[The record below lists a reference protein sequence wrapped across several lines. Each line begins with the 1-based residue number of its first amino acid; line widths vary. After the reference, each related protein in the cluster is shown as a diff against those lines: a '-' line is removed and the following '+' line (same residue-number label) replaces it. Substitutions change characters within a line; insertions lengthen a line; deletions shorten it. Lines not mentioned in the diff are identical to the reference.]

1 MTIAPQPAM
10 PVVQTTTRR
19 PQPRLAAAA
28 AAAAGTRRR
37 VLSPVPPVRT
47 GRVLARLT
55 ALVLA
60 TALGIGLVVSAMLAV
75 ASGVITRLG

>member
-28 AAAAGTRRR
+28 ASGPRRR
-37 VLSPVPPVRT
+37 VLSPVPQVRT
-47 GRVLARLT
+47 GRALARLA
-55 ALVLA
+55 ALVIATTLCVGIVVSVALA
-60 TALGIGLVVSAMLAV
+60 TLSGMLSQLGD
-75 ASGVITRLG
+75 